1 MTIIAG
7 FDIESTGLDKVK
19 DRPIEI
25 AISLYSTRLKR
36 SVEAEAILIQSDG
49 VPVTDEITEITGI
62 TQSAVNKF
70 GYEPLDAFD
79 RFIDFTARA
88 EALAT
93 FNGNRFDLPMMRE
106 MAKRVGR
113 TFPEMLHIDLST
125 DLPMRSQELITM
137 CAKKGFLYPA
147 HEALGDVGGMLRLMS
162 MFDFD
167 VVLTRAKSPLI
178 VIQSRQGRNEN
189 DKAKKHKFRWSG
201 ERLTYEKVWFKIIK
215 ECDLQDLIKA
225 VNNDFGLEVRSDLT
239 PDMLEDQ

>member
-1 MTIIAG
+1 MIIAG
-7 FDIESTGLDKVK
+7 FDIESTGLDRTN

-25 AISLYSTRLKR
+25 AISLYSTRMNR
-36 SVEAEAILIQSDG
+36 SVDSEAILIQADG

-62 TQSAVNKF
+62 TQGAVDKF

-79 RFIDFTARA
+79 RFLDFAKQA

-162 MFDFD
+162 MFDFE
-167 VVLTRAKSPLI
+167 VVLARAKSPMI
-178 VIQSRQGRNEN
+178 VVQSHQKRNEN
-189 DKAKKHKFRWSG
+189 NKAKKHKFRWY
-201 ERLTYEKVWFKIIK
+201 LDEKIWWKAIK
-215 ECDLQDLIKA
+215 ECDLQDLVAK
-225 VNNDFGLEVRSDLT
+225 VNNEFSLEVRSDLT
-239 PDMLEDQ
+239 PDMLEDE